1 MNLGG
6 RSITNAYL
14 HHAIYDSTIVTQ
26 VVTSVMQVTFSGR
39 LARILKEIKM
49 KEVIVVA
56 GATGH
61 VGRPLAE
68 RLLAAGRAVRGVA
81 RDAEKLKPLAALGAE
96 VRKGSLHDP
105 VFLTL
110 AFRPAN
116 PPFSLTPPTLNS
128 PKIHT
133 YPH

>member
-68 RLLAAGRAVRGVA
+68 RLLAAARAVRVVA
-81 RDAEKLKPLAALGAE
+81 RDPEKLNPLPPLASASRNG
-96 VRKGSLHDP
+96 
-105 VFLTL
+105 
-110 AFRPAN
+110 
-116 PPFSLTPPTLNS
+116 
-128 PKIHT
+128 
-133 YPH
+133 